1 MNPAAAP
8 HSQSLPVAGRVTE
21 FRRQAALPP
30 MNWQHLKPGYI
41 CERIIGFSLPVCGEV
56 AVISYEGVH
65 IIPLTRP
72 DVVAHYPELAEG
84 GDAYDSERQQLEFG
98 GRGFPILGLHGG
110 TPRLRS
116 ARGEQITFGDGD
128 VFTLRD
134 ASGHEVFT
142 HTYDDLSGDWRVVT
156 FTPDDEH
163 ILFGLPY
170 ELQIF
175 QRDRAA

>member
-1 MNPAAAP
+1 
-8 HSQSLPVAGRVTE
+8 
-21 FRRQAALPP
+21 
-30 MNWQHLKPGYI
+30 MNWRRLKPGYI
-41 CERIIGFSLPVCGEV
+41 CERIIGFSLPVGGEV

-65 IIPLTRP
+65 IIPLASP
-72 DVVAHYPELAEG
+72 DVVAHHPELAEG
-84 GDAYDSERQQLEFG
+84 GDVYDIELQQLQFG

-116 ARGEQITFGDGD
+116 TRGEQINFGEGD
-128 VFTLRD
+128 AFTLRD
-134 ASGHEVFT
+134 ASGREVFT
-142 HTYDDLSGDWRVVT
+142 RAYEDLSGDWRVVT

-175 QRDRAA
+175 QRDGAA

>member
-1 MNPAAAP
+1 M
-8 HSQSLPVAGRVTE
+8 S
-21 FRRQAALPP
+21 
-30 MNWQHLKPGYI
+30 WQRLKHGYI
-41 CERIIGFSLPVCGEV
+41 CERIIGFSMPVGGEV

-65 IIPLTRP
+65 IIPLASP
-72 DVVAHYPELAEG
+72 DAVAHHPELAEG
-84 GDAYDSERQQLEFG
+84 GDAYDTERQRLEFEG
-98 GRGFPILGLHGG
+98 CAFPILGLHGG

-128 VFTLRD
+128 AFTLCD
-134 ASGHEVFT
+134 ANGREVFT
-142 HTYDDLSGDWRVVT
+142 HAYEDLSGDWRVVT

-175 QRDRAA
+175 QRDRAT